1 MNLKLLCAVSWNKD
15 NKCADTDEWL
25 KAIVEDGGY
34 FYRNN
39 RTHQNIDSRSRKWV
53 GLPLENFIGKL
64 VDERNELKGLLKDVN
79 ALERSHAKALQNI
92 LKLFINTTYG
102 VLGSPYFV
110 VSNTVLANN
119 RTAKA
124 PMGAWMI
131 NKALH
136 TRQSITDG
144 GGGLT
149 TIPYLKSEANNPG
162 LGILSDISKWY
173 NSKRGHYQTS
183 LSNIDWK
190 KQYLKSMICQV
201 KRQKYNS

>member
-15 NKCADTDEWL
+15 NKCADMDEWL
-25 KAIVEDGGY
+25 KTIVEDGGY

-102 VLGSPYFV
+102 VLASPYFV

-144 GGGLT
+144 GGINHDPL
-149 TIPYLKSEANNPG
+149 PQKR
-162 LGILSDISKWY
+162 SK
-173 NSKRGHYQTS
+173 
-183 LSNIDWK
+183 
-190 KQYLKSMICQV
+190 
-201 KRQKYNS
+201 